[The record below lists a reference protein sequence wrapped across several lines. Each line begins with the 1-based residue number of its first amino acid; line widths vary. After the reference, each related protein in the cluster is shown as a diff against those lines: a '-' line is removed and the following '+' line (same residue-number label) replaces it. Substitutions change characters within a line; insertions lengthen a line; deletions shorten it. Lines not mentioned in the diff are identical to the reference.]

1 MLPLCLPACLPSC
14 CLLVAQD
21 YKSGKMMSGEIKAKL
36 IDVLNEIIANHNAP
50 RGAQN
55 WESRCILQQYGGAS
69 APRLARLG
77 LVCCPVTVS
86 PPLPARLRS
95 GSAERH
101 ARAAD
106 PGHRRLAPW

>member
-1 MLPLCLPACLPSC
+1 MLPLCLPACFASC

-55 WESRCILQQYGGAS
+55 WGINRDAYYSSMGAPVLLVWLVWVWCA
-69 APRLARLG
+69 APSL
-77 LVCCPVTVS
+77 
-86 PPLPARLRS
+86 
-95 GSAERH
+95 
-101 ARAAD
+101 
-106 PGHRRLAPW
+106 